1 MLCFR
6 KTACKVSANRNE
18 KKIMLRKWK
27 NCRHNRPAVG
37 MAAEEVSGLQVFRR
51 KKAGKEVEAKAQAEC
66 EEYKKRDKVEDD
78 IAIVKDLH
86 QLFQHGKQSA
96 KNVRRENTCAPQRKT
111 ISSAE
116 EKLFLCGRFLLPSA
130 VFFTVF
136 QIFGYQLFV
145 ILLKTTVATW
155 RMEMSRWGA
164 LSCFHTS
171 LYRAREVRGS
181 QLADGFPSSRA
192 CSYFI

>member
-27 NCRHNRPAVG
+27 NCRHNRQAVG
-37 MAAEEVSGLQVFRR
+37 MAAEEVSGFQVSRQ

-66 EEYKKRDKVEDD
+66 EEYKKRDKVKDD

-130 VFFTVF
+130 VFFYCLSNLWLSVVCNTTGNNRGDMEDGNVTL
-136 QIFGYQLFV
+136 GRFV
-145 ILLKTTVATW
+145 LLPHLV
-155 RMEMSRWGA
+155 
-164 LSCFHTS
+164 
-171 LYRAREVRGS
+171 V
-181 QLADGFPSSRA
+181 
-192 CSYFI
+192 